1 MGWKSKIQ
9 SIVTESDLLAW
20 YEKALR
26 GKFANTI
33 GDKVLKKLTD
43 EIIVEFP
50 ATDNIEFKKFLQKRG
65 YDKLKDKNWIVKT

>member
-1 MGWKSKIQ
+1 MEIKNQ

-50 ATDNIEFKKFLQKRG
+50 ATDNIEFEKFLKKRG
-65 YDKLKDKNWIVKT
+65 YDKLNDENWIVKT